1 LITQRVSEKVDS
13 ILAGVRIGAPIR
25 LASTCINTPQP
36 ERWTNSRR
44 RAVMVTKKK
53 STGKKE
59 ANKGRVKVAKLTLN
73 KESVKDLTHS
83 QRKQIK
89 GGAKALIS
97 ASCRVC

>member
-1 LITQRVSEKVDS
+1 
-13 ILAGVRIGAPIR
+13 
-25 LASTCINTPQP
+25 
-36 ERWTNSRR
+36 
-44 RAVMVTKKK
+44 MVTKKK